1 VITIILLHPLQSI
14 PVQKWTFESNSIIKI
29 GRANGNDI
37 VLYSAVV
44 SRRHLEIEFN
54 GVDWILINKGANGTF
69 VNGKKID
76 KVIVRDGMVFRLAGS
91 GPQIQIR
98 LGDIHENE
106 LTEPTLLEKKKRR
119 ALGGQK
125 YPGERE
131 LAKEQFFVTVNSSII
146 TSFCARIYGQRRS
159 KRKTEKLISE
169 LKKVNK
175 EDNLEDEAS

>member
-1 VITIILLHPLQSI
+1 MITIILLHPLQSI

-106 LTEPTLLEKKKRR
+106 LTEPTLLEKKKTEGIGGTKISRR
-119 ALGGQK
+119 EG
-125 YPGERE
+125 
-131 LAKEQFFVTVNSSII
+131 I
-146 TSFCARIYGQRRS
+146 S
-159 KRKTEKLISE
+159 KRTIFRDS
-169 LKKVNK
+169 
-175 EDNLEDEAS
+175 